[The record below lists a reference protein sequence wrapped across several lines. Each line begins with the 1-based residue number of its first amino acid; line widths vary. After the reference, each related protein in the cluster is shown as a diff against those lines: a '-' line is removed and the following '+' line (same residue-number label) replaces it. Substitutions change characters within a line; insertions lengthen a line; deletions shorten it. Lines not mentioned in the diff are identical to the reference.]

1 MTPRQ
6 EIERDYEIEDGRIT
20 SPGKFE
26 GEMVYAPYFW
36 ETGLEGGPD
45 DVRFDDGIQVD
56 IFYPDE
62 QDLKQFPE
70 LEGVKSVEVWERFDG
85 FVYCEGIIG

>member
-6 EIERDYEIEDGRIT
+6 EIERDYEIEDGRIK

-26 GEMVYAPYFW
+26 NEMIYAPYFW
-36 ETGLEGGPD
+36 ESSLNGIQD
-45 DVRFDDGIQVD
+45 NIRFDGDVPVD
-56 IFYPDE
+56 IFYPDK

-70 LEGVKSVEVWERFDG
+70 LQGVKSVEVWEDDQG
-85 FVYCEGIIG
+85 FVHCHCND